1 MTSSAEMDY
10 LLDESAFLQQDLNI
24 GAPDLFQENLE
35 QFLLLEG
42 QRRFADGLFGNGVI
56 AGAQQL
62 PYIVLAA
69 PDLRHAAVDVQQ
81 GVDRLHTGTH
91 GILGASRRT
100 GR

>member
-42 QRRFADGLFGNGVI
+42 QRRFADGLFVNGVI

-62 PYIVLAA
+62 P
-69 PDLRHAAVDVQQ
+69 
-81 GVDRLHTGTH
+81 
-91 GILGASRRT
+91 
-100 GR
+100 